1 MIHLFWH
8 DDSQNEA
15 LTSAA
20 ARWGEHNS
28 DEIVHAWFLD
38 DLPAE
43 LRAVALGS
51 LDRIDEQDHPRH
63 LGNIARWYLL
73 STYGG
78 VWVDVDTYPLRALP
92 RQYVEH
98 VAPWCA
104 ARGTT
109 PTPFVCGGAPHSLW
123 QRALTSA
130 LAGSGA
136 SPDASGGRMLA
147 RIAHSTELRLV
158 PNAYFASHDS
168 AGHQLAMPSDG
179 RVCTHRW
186 ATSSTR
192 GHS

>member
-8 DDSQNEA
+8 DNAPNDA
-15 LTSAA
+15 LRDAA
-20 ARWGEHNS
+20 VRWAEHNPS
-28 DEIVHAWFLD
+28 EIVQVWSLD
-38 DLPAE
+38 DLPAT

-51 LDRIDEQDHPRH
+51 LERIDEHDHRRH
-63 LGNIARWYLL
+63 LGNIARWHLL
-73 STYGG
+73 ATYGG
-78 VWVDVDTYPLRALP
+78 VWVDVDTYPLKALP
-92 RQYVEH
+92 RHYVDR
-98 VAPWCA
+98 APPWSA

-147 RIAHSTELRLV
+147 RIAHPTELRLV

-168 AGHQLAMPSDG
+168 AGHQLVAPSEG

-192 GHS
+192 GPS